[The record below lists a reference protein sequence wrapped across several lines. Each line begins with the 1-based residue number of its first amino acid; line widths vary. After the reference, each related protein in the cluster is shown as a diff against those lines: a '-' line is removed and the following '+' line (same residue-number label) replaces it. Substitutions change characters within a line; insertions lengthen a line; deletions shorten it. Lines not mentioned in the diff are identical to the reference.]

1 MRSSSL
7 AIIYFILTAI
17 CIMAIYTTS
26 LDNLLGVFAIT
37 LTTIYVFTK
46 AMDHLND
53 HINGK

>member
-1 MRSSSL
+1 MRSSNL
-7 AIIYFILTAI
+7 AVIYFALTAI
-17 CIMAIYTTS
+17 CIMAMYTTP

-53 HINGK
+53 HLNEK